1 MRSSPALAARPPRPT
16 RGERKRAR
24 DALSSPPVRR
34 ASTWI
39 SAAVLSAFALGAA
52 PARANGRF
60 PESNQIA
67 FSAEDP
73 DLVLLRVTF
82 GLLVSRDRGKTFQ
95 WVCEESIGFSGI
107 EDPMYTVT
115 PSRAIV
121 GTTFQGLTITRDDA
135 CGWTFAGGDLDNQV
149 FIDLTTNPN
158 DAKNI
163 VVFASSYDKQT
174 EDGGI
179 LFSSRIWETKDEA
192 RTFQQ
197 LGGSLDPA
205 LLGYTVDLTA
215 SDPDRVYITAVRDP
229 GVSPKG
235 FLLVSKDH
243 GQTWTEEAVPLIDGE
258 RAVFVAAVDPTNA
271 ERVYLRTSNSVQKPT
286 RRILREGGPDG
297 GAPTQRT
304 LHTAVGGLT
313 GFALSPDGS
322 KIYIG
327 GQQDGV
333 LSASTADYAFQKRS
347 DVEVQCLAMRGD
359 ELWACSN
366 ERSGFVAGVSTDDG
380 ATFEA
385 RVRFCDISG
394 PLTSCG
400 PGTAT
405 NDRCTPNWPAQKAL
419 LGCGGG
425 GDPGAGDGGLGDAG
439 PGFAPNPPPKGCDCR
454 AAPASGWMGAV
465 VTAGAGVIA
474 LLRRARRRRR

>member
-1 MRSSPALAARPPRPT
+1 M
-16 RGERKRAR
+16 
-24 DALSSPPVRR
+24 RR
-34 ASTWI
+34 ASSWI
-39 SAAVLSAFALGAA
+39 AAAVLAAFALGAS

-95 WVCEESIGFSGI
+95 WVCEEAIGFSGI

-115 PSRAIV
+115 PSKAIV
-121 GTTFQGLTITRDDA
+121 GTTFQGLTVTRDDA
-135 CGWTFAGGDLDNQV
+135 CGWSFAGGDLENQV

-174 EDGGI
+174 DDGGI

-197 LGGSLDPA
+197 LGAPLDPA

-215 SDPDRVYITAVRDP
+215 SDPDRLYITAVRDP

-243 GQTWTEEAVPLIDGE
+243 GQTWTEEAVPLVDGE
-258 RAVFVAAVDPTNA
+258 RAVFVAAVDPTDA
-271 ERVYLRTSNSVQKPT
+271 ERVYLRTSNTVDKPT
-286 RRILREGGPDG
+286 RLILREGGPDG

-304 LHTAVGGLT
+304 LHTAAGALA

-327 GQQDGV
+327 GPKDGV
-333 LSASTADYAFQKRS
+333 LAASTQDYAFAKRS
-347 DVEVQCLAMRGD
+347 SIEVQCLAARGD

-366 ERSGFVAGVSTDDG
+366 ERSGFVAGVSTDEG
-380 ATFEA
+380 ATFET
-385 RVRFCDISG
+385 RVRFCDIGG

-400 PGTAT
+400 PGTPT

-419 LGCGGG
+419 LGCGGF
-425 GDPGAGDGGLGDAG
+425 DAGAGDGSFGDAG
-439 PGFAPNPPPKGCDCR
+439 PGFAPNPPPKGCDCQ
-454 AAPASGWMGAV
+454 ASPAGTWMGAV
-465 VTAGAGVIA
+465 VTAVGGAIA
-474 LLRRARRRRR
+474 LLRRARRRRG